1 MYPLYI
7 TRLFRIINYW
17 LKIMSLD
24 DQNPVKIMYIIGL
37 NINNREDTRPVNS
50 WINNVKDI
58 LFKYGFGYIWINQNY
73 VKYDCSF
80 MQRFKEIVVDS
91 FWQENNGNIQELSKN
106 RLYRNLNLESID
118 YLLLLPNNF
127 IRIAIT
133 KLRLGSH
140 YFLIERGRWKNLEL
154 IDRQCITCDDIEDEF
169 HIVMCCKKYKD
180 LRHKYLPET
189 LYNRPSMY
197 KFINLLNRKKCYSIK
212 KTRFIS
218 F

>member
-1 MYPLYI
+1 
-7 TRLFRIINYW
+7 
-17 LKIMSLD
+17 MSLD

-80 MQRFKEIVVDS
+80 MQRFKETVVDS
-91 FWQENNGNIQELSKN
+91 FWQENNANIQELSKN

-118 YLLLLPNNF
+118 YLHLLPNNF

-197 KFINLLNRKKCYSIK
+197 KFINLLNSKNVTVLRKLGLFLFNVYKIYEDSELFSI
-212 KTRFIS
+212 
-218 F
+218 